1 MEPGS
6 TIVLRR
12 VGDGPRVV
20 TKAAILCGG
29 EGNRLRPLTS
39 YFQKTMIP
47 VGSRR
52 RPILEYV
59 VRLIVHNGVKDIV
72 MLSGYRSDDI
82 TNYFGDGSRFGA
94 NIRYCSD
101 RPGTAGSA
109 PALVNAIKTNTFGK
123 FDEILLYYGD
133 VLSTLDVRALLKQH
147 ASSGADLT
155 LVISPDYAIPVGIAE
170 VTRGRISAF
179 REKPNLG
186 LKVTTG
192 CMVISKS
199 CVPALFDTVNDGG
212 KDMMSAFVPAVL
224 KRKMDARPYYL
235 RGFWYDVGTT
245 EAYEKLD
252 DETVERHLRFLG

>member
-1 MEPGS
+1 MLS
-6 TIVLRR
+6 
-12 VGDGPRVV
+12 
-20 TKAAILCGG
+20 KAAILCGG
-29 EGNRLRPLTS
+29 KGNRLRPLTN

-59 VRLIVHNGVKDIV
+59 VRLMVHNGVKDMV
-72 MLSGYRSDDI
+72 MLSGYRSDEI

-101 RPGTAGSA
+101 KPGISGSA
-109 PALVNAIKTNTFGK
+109 PALANAIRTNTFGK
-123 FDEILLYYGD
+123 FDDLLLYYGD
-133 VLSTLDVRALLKQH
+133 VLSTLDARALLKQH
-147 ASSGADLT
+147 SDTGADLT
-155 LVISPDYAIPVGIAE
+155 LVLSNNYAVPVGIAD
-170 VTRGRISAF
+170 VTRGRVSAF

-192 CMVISKS
+192 CMAISKRCES
-199 CVPALFDTVNDGG
+199 VLYNTVNDGG
-212 KDMMSAFVPAVL
+212 TDMMSNFVPAVI
-224 KRKMDARPYYL
+224 KEKMNVRPYYL